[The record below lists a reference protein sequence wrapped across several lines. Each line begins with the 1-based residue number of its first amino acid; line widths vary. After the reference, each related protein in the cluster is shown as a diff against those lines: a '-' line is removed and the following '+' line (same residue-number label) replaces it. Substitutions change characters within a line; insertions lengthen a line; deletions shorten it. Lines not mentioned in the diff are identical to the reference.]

1 MNRSDR
7 QHLLAQQ
14 KFLEERLLE
23 LPTTA
28 RLTRMSVKAQLG
40 SLEAQLSEPTNE
52 REPARVR
59 LTFNGRPVV
68 GTHGIFA
75 DFGMKAVNGFTDTV
89 AIIAASLTM
98 HGPLAQMGPIPNR
111 EQNQLLIIGPALGSF
126 GFELEEYR
134 GQIILD
140 EASPVAQALER
151 TQNLLKGTLGTDE
164 ELADSASETDLRAL
178 DKMRSFLSTL
188 VENEAICTMEFHEQS
203 VRFKDLGEV
212 RTSLARLGRDNL
224 QEEDAVIAGSFEG
237 ALPTGRTFE
246 FRLRDTQE
254 VIRGK
259 ILPTVQNVDALNDH
273 RHKQVEI
280 KVATTRVGNGRPRYV
295 LREMPSWVEV

>member
-7 QHLLAQQ
+7 QHLLAEQ
-14 KFLEERLLE
+14 KFLEARLLE
-23 LPTTA
+23 LPAAA

-40 SLEAQLSEPTNE
+40 SLVDQLSETANE

-89 AIIAASLTM
+89 AIIAASLKM
-98 HGPLAQMGPIPNR
+98 QGPLAQMGPIPSR

-126 GFELEEYR
+126 GFELEEPR
-134 GQIILD
+134 GQMILN

-151 TQNLLKGTLGTDE
+151 TQNPLKGTLGTDE

-178 DKMRSFLSTL
+178 EKMRSFLT
-188 VENEAICTMEFHEQS
+188 
-203 VRFKDLGEV
+203 
-212 RTSLARLGRDNL
+212 
-224 QEEDAVIAGSFEG
+224 
-237 ALPTGRTFE
+237 
-246 FRLRDTQE
+246 
-254 VIRGK
+254 
-259 ILPTVQNVDALNDH
+259 
-273 RHKQVEI
+273 
-280 KVATTRVGNGRPRYV
+280 
-295 LREMPSWVEV
+295 